1 MAFLYLYDVD
11 ARNKKEFNRV
21 KRRFY
26 YRLNQL
32 FPKKDAW
39 RTKSAILV
47 QGRHTRALDDFFRSF
62 KGSVLVYKASV
73 DYIEELG

>member
-1 MAFLYLYDVD
+1 LAFLYLYDVS

-32 FPKKDAW
+32 FPKKDVW

-47 QGRHTRALDDFFRSF
+47 QGRHTRVLDDFFRSF
-62 KGSVLVYKASV
+62 RGFVVAYKASV
-73 DYIEELG
+73 NFVEELD